1 MVEKLGVL
9 GIRGKTDVCL
19 RGNEITEAC
28 VKEARVV
35 EGDKGGRVIKGFLSQ
50 GSRDARENLKQFG

>member
-1 MVEKLGVL
+1 ML

-19 RGNEITEAC
+19 IGNEITEAC

-35 EGDKGGRVIKGFLSQ
+35 EGDKGGRFIKGFLLQ
-50 GSRDARENLKQFG
+50 RSRDARENLKRFG